1 MTVKEVEFNSGPFKL
16 AGQIEYPKG
25 EGPFPVVLFIPGLP
39 QHDRYGT
46 AAGYPGY
53 DNYFEPF
60 AKVIIEAGWAVFRF
74 DKGGTGKSS
83 SGLNIQADIVAA
95 YRSLIT
101 LENINREKIGVLA
114 FQAGAAYFYRKAYEM
129 QMSNIIHHASLIST
143 GVNDQKIHGF
153 DLPILVVAGD
163 DRTLRSEV
171 VLKKYS
177 ERTGHPTQ
185 VYEAVGASEH
195 LCINSNSSL
204 FKEGGCVMH
213 DGAIK
218 AVSEWY
224 TKMRDY

>member
-1 MTVKEVEFNSGPFKL
+1 VTVKEVEFNSGPFKM
-16 AGQIEYPKG
+16 AGQIEYPEG
-25 EGPFPVVLFIPGLP
+25 EAPFPVVLFIPGLP
-39 QHDRYGT
+39 QHDRFGT
-46 AAGYPGY
+46 AKGYPGY
-53 DNYFEPF
+53 DNYFQPF
-60 AKVIIEAGWAVFRF
+60 AQVILEAGWAVFRF

-95 YRSLIT
+95 YRSLIIQK
-101 LENINREKIGVLA
+101 NVNREKIGVIA

-129 QMSNIIHHASLIST
+129 QMSNKIHHASLIST
-143 GVNDQKIHGF
+143 GVNDQKIEGF
-153 DLPILVVAGD
+153 DLPILIVAGD

-171 VLKKYS
+171 VLRKYS
-177 ERTGHPTQ
+177 ERTGRPTY

-195 LCINSNSSL
+195 LCSNTNPSL
-204 FKEGGCVMH
+204 FKENGCKIH